1 MLKLKSKSNFENC
14 SDGTTDV
21 TRTIAFPDNMDV
33 EFKRMFTLV
42 LKGHI
47 ANARLIFPDG
57 VNGKIDLLIDNF
69 SNQHLFCSIFIYLYL
84 DFMVILLNYS
94 YINC

>member
-1 MLKLKSKSNFENC
+1 MRSVISKLKSKPNSESY

-21 TRTIAFPDNMDV
+21 TRTIAFPDNRDM
-33 EFKRMFTLV
+33 EFKRMFNLV

-57 VNGKIDLLIDNF
+57 VNGKIY
-69 SNQHLFCSIFIYLYL
+69 LFEF
-84 DFMVILLNYS
+84 
-94 YINC
+94 